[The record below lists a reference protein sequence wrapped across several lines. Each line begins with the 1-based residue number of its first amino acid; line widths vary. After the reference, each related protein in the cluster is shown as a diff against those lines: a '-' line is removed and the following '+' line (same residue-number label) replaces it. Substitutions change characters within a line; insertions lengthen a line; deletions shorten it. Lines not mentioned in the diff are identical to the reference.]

1 VRIEQIHVDAY
12 GRLQDFDTGSRPL
25 GPLVVVLGPN
35 EAGKSTLFSFL
46 TTALY
51 GFHPASR
58 ERNPHLPW
66 GAEEAG
72 GRIAIRLE
80 AEGCV
85 VVERRLRSS
94 PAGRV
99 VRGAIT
105 EDIRNQPLSWVE
117 HVPRTVFRQVFAV
130 TLADLAGLDDETW
143 GRIQDRVLGSMG
155 ASDLRPAREVADAL
169 EKMAGEI
176 WRPNRRGNQRLRDVQ
191 EKARALR
198 GKRNDALARDRRIR
212 ALVEEREGVDLRLL
226 DVRADRQR
234 DKLVVERM
242 QELMP
247 VKRQLDR
254 VATLRAAGGPRTEL
268 LGLPDDLHGE
278 VARRGRE
285 GAGLRDKVADMDH
298 EIAEL
303 EAIVRRFDDGARRL
317 LDHGDRIARFLV
329 ATAGAA
335 GERTRLREAAAHGD
349 ALDARVRTAAD
360 QVLESEYDERVAR
373 AVSALSL
380 DLLGDRVE
388 RLARAERTG
397 DGARAGHP
405 AASPRDSFARRWGPV
420 VALLALG
427 AIALAWGVG
436 GGPTTASIVGAAL
449 AAVGATLAARRRG
462 GVASPEPLTHRPD
475 RSQELGRD
483 IAEMLRDVPVRP
495 GHLNPPGTPL
505 VSDLA
510 NLQRLVH
517 QCREAHLDLSTLEV
531 RVASA
536 DRAAQ
541 ALASELGRP
550 ARQTAEELAAEL
562 ERDVRSAEAVRA
574 AADSAARDRDRRL
587 RDREGL
593 AREAESVADGLRAL
607 RRRIEASSER
617 PERATVEV
625 VQRRLEAHTRADR
638 IEEDLERTHPDLPEI
653 RARIAAGEDAGMEWA
668 VDETDLV
675 ARKAR
680 VEELDELVEALVA
693 RSQVLERDVAHLRE
707 METVD
712 AVDSEIATL
721 QETEARL
728 AWERDRKWVLAQ
740 LVRDADRKFREEHQP
755 DLIRRASSY
764 LKRLTGGR
772 YDRLLVDEYGDG
784 DLFQLVGPGLPAPV
798 PLDRPISTAT
808 LEQAYLS
815 LRLAIV
821 DHLDQGKERL
831 PLFID
836 EAFVNWDAERR
847 DRGLE
852 VLAEASSTRQVFAFT
867 CHPEMAERLGA
878 LGACVL
884 RLRR

>member
-58 ERNPHLPW
+58 ERNPHMPW

-99 VRGAIT
+99 VRGANT

-117 HVPRTVFRQVFAV
+117 HVPRTVFGQVFAV

-155 ASDLRPAREVADAL
+155 ASDLRPARDVAEVL
-169 EKMAGEI
+169 EKEAGEI

-191 EKARALR
+191 EKVRALR

-226 DVRADRQR
+226 DVRSDRQR
-234 DKLVVERM
+234 DKVVVERM

-254 VATLRAAGGPRTEL
+254 VAALRAAGGPRTEL
-268 LGLPDDLHGE
+268 LGLPDDLRGE
-278 VARRGRE
+278 VARREKE
-285 GAGLRDKVADMDH
+285 GVGLREKVSDLDH

-303 EAIVRRFDDGARRL
+303 EAIVGRFDDHARRL
-317 LDHGDRIARFLV
+317 LDHGDRIARFFV

-335 GERTRLREAAAHGD
+335 GDRTRLREAADHRD
-349 ALDARVRTAAD
+349 ALDARVRTAAG
-360 QVLESEYDERVAR
+360 QVLESECDERVAQ

-397 DGARAGHP
+397 DEARAGHA
-405 AASPRDSFARRWGPV
+405 AASARDSSARRWGPV

-427 AIALAWGVG
+427 VIALAWGVG

-462 GVASPEPLTHRPD
+462 GVASEQRTHGPD
-475 RSQELGRD
+475 RSRELGRD

-510 NLQRLVH
+510 SLQRLAH
-517 QCREAHLDLSTLEV
+517 QRREARLDVSTLEV

-587 RDREGL
+587 RDRGGL
-593 AREAESVADGLRAL
+593 VREAESVADALRAL

-617 PERATVEV
+617 SERATVEV
-625 VQRRLEAHTRADR
+625 VQRRLEAHARADR

-668 VDETDLV
+668 IDEVDLV
-675 ARKAR
+675 ARKGR

-728 AWERDRKWVLAQ
+728 ARERDRKWVLAQ
-740 LVRDADRKFREEHQP
+740 LVRAADRKFREEHQP

-772 YDRLLVDEYGDG
+772 YDRLLVDEYRDG

>member
-1 VRIEQIHVDAY
+1 MRIEQIHVDAY

-58 ERNPHLPW
+58 ERNPHMPW

-99 VRGAIT
+99 VRGANT

-117 HVPRTVFRQVFAV
+117 HVPRTVFGQVFAV

-155 ASDLRPAREVADAL
+155 ASDLRPARDVAEVL
-169 EKMAGEI
+169 EKEAGEI

-191 EKARALR
+191 EKVRALR

-226 DVRADRQR
+226 DVRSDRQR
-234 DKLVVERM
+234 DKVVVERM

-254 VATLRAAGGPRTEL
+254 VAALRAAGGPRTEL
-268 LGLPDDLHGE
+268 LGLPDDLRGE
-278 VARRGRE
+278 VARREKE
-285 GAGLRDKVADMDH
+285 GVGLREKVSDLDH

-303 EAIVRRFDDGARRL
+303 EAIVGRFDDHARRL
-317 LDHGDRIARFLV
+317 LDHGDRIARFFV

-335 GERTRLREAAAHGD
+335 GDRTRLREAADHRD
-349 ALDARVRTAAD
+349 ALDARVRTAAG
-360 QVLESEYDERVAR
+360 QVLESECDERVAQ

-397 DGARAGHP
+397 DEARAGHA
-405 AASPRDSFARRWGPV
+405 AASARDSSARRWGPV

-427 AIALAWGVG
+427 VIALAWGVG

-462 GVASPEPLTHRPD
+462 GVASEQRTHGPD
-475 RSQELGRD
+475 RSRELGRD

-510 NLQRLVH
+510 SLQRLAH
-517 QCREAHLDLSTLEV
+517 QRREARLDVSTLEV

-587 RDREGL
+587 RDRGGL
-593 AREAESVADGLRAL
+593 VREAESVADALRAL

-617 PERATVEV
+617 SERATVEV
-625 VQRRLEAHTRADR
+625 VQRRLEAHARADR

-668 VDETDLV
+668 IDEVDLV
-675 ARKAR
+675 ARKGR

-728 AWERDRKWVLAQ
+728 ARERDRKWVLAQ
-740 LVRDADRKFREEHQP
+740 LVRAADRKFREEHQP

-772 YDRLLVDEYGDG
+772 YDRLLVDEYRDG